1 MTRRL
6 TLLLILL
13 FWACPSW
20 AAIGLTQLTSGGDS
34 TDATSYATASITPT
48 ANACV
53 LLTVHSRI
61 SVADADGP
69 TTPTATGNSLTW
81 VVVRSKG
88 GYAAP
93 NFNRRQTVFRAR
105 GASPSSGTITIDF
118 SGETQTHATWSV
130 TEFTGVDQSGTHCSG
145 GIVQDI
151 GADDG
156 GVNGTTSTGT
166 LTNNISSAANLT
178 YASHVVTSNL
188 TQTVGSGFTQRSHV
202 TEATDGTSHLI
213 QTKLNEKVSTSTW
226 TGNHS
231 WFVITVELKAERA
244 GSFTLMGVGQ

>member
-1 MTRRL
+1 MMTR
-6 TLLLILL
+6 LILL
-13 FWACPSW
+13 LGLLLWSCPSW
-20 AAIGLTQLTSGGDS
+20 AAIGVTQLTSGSDS
-34 TDATSYATASITPT
+34 TDASSYTTASITPT

-53 LLTVHSRI
+53 LLTVHNRI

-69 TTPTATGNSLTW
+69 TTPTVTGNSLTW

-88 GYAAP
+88 GYGAP

-105 GASPSSGTITIDF
+105 GASPSTGTIAIDF

-145 GIVQDI
+145 GIVQDV
-151 GADDG
+151 GADEA

-178 YASHVVTSNL
+178 YASHITTSNL
-188 TQTVGSGFTQRSHV
+188 TQTVGSGFDSRSQV
-202 TEATDGTSHLI
+202 TEATDGTSHLV
-213 QTKLNEKVSTSTW
+213 QTKLNAKVSTSTW

-231 WFVITVELKAERA
+231 WIVITVELKAERA
-244 GSFTLMGVGQ
+244 GGLTLLGVGQ